1 MAVVENIRKTTTSL
15 DNECL
20 VADFSFPHPARRFD
34 PMDRRR
40 VPVRVQVTKEGVEET
55 EVRIS
60 FNRFEVSLLDALA
73 CMCNV
78 KLTHEVTL
86 HRFADFSL
94 PLIPTKYEMDLIWDN
109 KHDEIYEPEALND

>member
-1 MAVVENIRKTTTSL
+1 MAVVENIRKTTTNL
-15 DNECL
+15 DNDCL
-20 VADFSFPHPARRFD
+20 VADFSLPHPARRFD

-40 VPVRVQVTKEGVEET
+40 VPVRVQVTKIGVEGT
-55 EVRIS
+55 EIRVC

-94 PLIPTKYEMDLIWDN
+94 PLIPTKYETDLIWDK
-109 KHDEIYEPEALND
+109 KHDEDFTSENK